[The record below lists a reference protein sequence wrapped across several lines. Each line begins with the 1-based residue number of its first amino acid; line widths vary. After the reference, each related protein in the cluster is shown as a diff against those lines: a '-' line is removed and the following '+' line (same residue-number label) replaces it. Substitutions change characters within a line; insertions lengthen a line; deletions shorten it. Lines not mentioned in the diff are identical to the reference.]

1 MLAFPLGMFLGRW
14 FGAYVAP
21 TKSVDFR
28 LKLFLI
34 LQLVGFLLLWNSN
47 TPILALASL
56 LLSGLGTSMQ
66 FILST
71 ARLLRFSAG
80 KDDLG
85 MGVASLAA
93 GLAIAGSP
101 FFLGALADQVGIA
114 TAFLVVPFFIAI
126 AFAIVFTVPIKRAP
140 ESIG

>member
-1 MLAFPLGMFLGRW
+1 M
-14 FGAYVAP
+14 
-21 TKSVDFR
+21 
-28 LKLFLI
+28 
-34 LQLVGFLLLWNSN
+34 LWNSN
-47 TPILALASL
+47 TPILALTSL

-140 ESIG
+140 ERVG